1 MINLKQ
7 YVFLIH
13 LELVGTT
20 AQEQMKP
27 RNENKK
33 NNRLV
38 IGELHISNCRS
49 TVEIRE
55 YDLVGRLTLFV
66 SLVSAS
72 DVGEYISPSQSP
84 IN

>member
-7 YVFLIH
+7 YVFLIR
-13 LELVGTT
+13 LELVGTA

-33 NNRLV
+33 NDQLV

-55 YDLVGRLTLFV
+55 YDHWEICWA
-66 SLVSAS
+66 SLKEGGSIKV
-72 DVGEYISPSQSP
+72 
-84 IN
+84 